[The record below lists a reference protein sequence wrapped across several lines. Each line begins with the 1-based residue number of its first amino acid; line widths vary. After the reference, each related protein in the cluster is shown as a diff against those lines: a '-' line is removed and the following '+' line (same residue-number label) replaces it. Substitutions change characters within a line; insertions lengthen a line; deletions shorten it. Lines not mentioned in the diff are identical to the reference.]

1 MDYKALGY
9 ELLELV
15 GGKENISRLT
25 HCATRLRFEFYDK
38 SKVEKKKIENTPG
51 VISVVD
57 KGGQFQ
63 VVIGNEVQT
72 TFRVIKGEM
81 GEGTSNQEGKEEQ
94 EKGSVVNRIISV
106 ISTTFTPVI
115 PALIGGGMMK
125 AVLSI
130 LVLLNLVNTTGTTYE
145 IINFISDAPFYFMP
159 VLLAYGAAIKFNCSP
174 ILAMTMACALLH
186 PSWSGFVAAGEAMHF

>member
-15 GGKENISRLT
+15 GGKENISKLT

-38 SKVEKKKIENTPG
+38 SKVAVKKIETTPG
-51 VISVVD
+51 V
-57 KGGQFQ
+57 
-63 VVIGNEVQT
+63 
-72 TFRVIKGEM
+72 
-81 GEGTSNQEGKEEQ
+81 
-94 EKGSVVNRIISV
+94 ISV

-130 LVLLNLVNTTGTTYE
+130 LVLLNLVNTSESTYE

-174 ILAMTMACALLH
+174 ILAMTMSLWC
-186 PSWSGFVAAGEAMHF
+186 